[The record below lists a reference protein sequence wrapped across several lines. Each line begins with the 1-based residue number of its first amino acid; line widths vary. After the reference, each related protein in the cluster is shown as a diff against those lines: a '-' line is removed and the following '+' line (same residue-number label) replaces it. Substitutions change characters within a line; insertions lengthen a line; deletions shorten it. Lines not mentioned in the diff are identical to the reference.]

1 MEGLA
6 ILTFDQIKFDK
17 LNQNKSN
24 TKEQIAQMISA
35 RVKRVN
41 ISSELLAQISKN
53 IDTDENYQ
61 IPPDILDELV
71 CRLIERSYDG
81 WPQNVETVALYSYV
95 KKMRELRGMVD
106 SETSVSYSPK
116 PSLKERFKKIA
127 EDKKKIADERKK
139 QVQAENENINKIE
152 NILEDDENCT
162 RFLKYDHKVNGVIPE
177 VAGLKA
183 ILKETKKINLN
194 TRQQLL
200 LTEII
205 KYSKKGYLYFVSNDE
220 LVRRLDTCDRNVR
233 KIIKKLR
240 DLGIV
245 ERELKKGKFFKKI
258 VNKKLEEGDEKAQY
272 YSKRTLKISG
282 EYLKLI
288 EQIQKANL
296 KIRKNKRKKVPDNIN
311 KGIYNNIIYKYQ
323 GVDSLIYRKDINSIF
338 DKLCVPENVQKL
350 LALRLPKIFY
360 VANKKFRTKNIFSQ
374 HPEYLVNIVNKL
386 KYYSH
391 GYVPEFVEK
400 IFSKFDSCP
409 SSYTFFSLRE
419 DQYHNYYLNCNL
431 TDSQVHELDEKYKY
445 QYIKEYTEPK
455 EKEKVSLKRKRK
467 AIADRPEQTRSYDI
481 EKYLND
487 CDQYLKSCYENNESS
502 NRHQNPQKP
511 LQNSLECDFRGKAVK
526 LYSEAEKS
534 ARNAFKA
541 DLAEN
546 DNTNQEKQSWEII
559 KTPNKK
565 TEINV
570 AITQP
575 PMLECTKEINSRGEK
590 HTKVLKYKFDNID
603 SEIFYLESEKD
614 RLLEMSRGYGFP
626 GGGGV
631 HVPHEAKNADQPNS
645 CIDVSTKINSLEEK
659 LHSLYRVRKRLEETI
674 AGMGDGTLKDCLR
687 MFCIR
692 SENMPRIAEKVNI
705 NARRVEY
712 IIQKFF
718 KGFENGF

>member
-1 MEGLA
+1 MTSKL
-6 ILTFDQIKFDK
+6 DK
-17 LNQNKSN
+17 ISQEKQ
-24 TKEQIAQMISA
+24 KAQEQIEQMISNHVSVVELSA
-35 RVKRVN
+35 
-41 ISSELLAQISKN
+41 ELLGQISKN
-53 IDTDENYQ
+53 IESNKDYQ
-61 IPPDILDELV
+61 IPTDIMDELV
-71 CRLIERSYDG
+71 HRCMIRQIDD
-81 WPQNVETVALYSYV
+81 WPQNVEEAALYAYV
-95 KKMRELRGMVD
+95 NKMRELSGFEGTI
-106 SETSVSYSPK
+106 SKPTSKYRPRFNFK
-116 PSLKERFKKIA
+116 DRFKKIA
-127 EDKKKIADERKK
+127 EKKIEIKEEIKK
-139 QVQAENENINKIE
+139 EKKRDQECANKIE
-152 NILEDDENCT
+152 NMLKGDEDYS
-162 RFLKYDHKVNGVIPE
+162 RRLKYDHSVNGVIPE
-177 VAGLKA
+177 IAGLK
-183 ILKETKKINLN
+183 IVLKETKKINLN

-205 KYSKKGYLYFVSNDE
+205 KYSKKGYLYFVSNEE
-220 LVRRLDTCDRNVR
+220 LSRRLDTCDRNVR
-233 KIIKKLR
+233 KIIKKLK
-240 DLGIV
+240 DLGII
-245 ERELKKGKFFKKI
+245 ERTLKKGRFFKRIIKI
-258 VNKKLEEGDEKAQY
+258 KIEEGDEKAQY
-272 YSKRTLKISG
+272 FAKRTLKISG

-288 EQIQKANL
+288 KQIQKANL
-296 KIRKNKRKKVPDNIN
+296 KIRRNNRKKVPDNIN

-323 GVDSLIYRKDINSIF
+323 GVDSLIYRKDISNIF

-374 HPEYLVNIVNKL
+374 RPEYLTNLIKRL
-386 KYYSH
+386 KYCSH
-391 GYVPEFVEK
+391 GYIPEFVEK

-419 DQYHNYYLNCNL
+419 DEYHNYYLNCKI
-431 TDSQVHELDEKYKY
+431 TDSQIHELSEKYKY

-455 EKEKVSLKRKRK
+455 EKEKEKVALKRKRK
-467 AIADRPEQTRSYDI
+467 SIAGRPEQAKSYDI

-487 CDQYLKSCYENNESS
+487 CDQYSKNWYATNVLGDYG
-502 NRHQNPQKP
+502 QNPQKP
-511 LQNSLECDFRGKAVK
+511 LQNAPECDFRGKVVK
-526 LYSEAEKS
+526 LYSEGEKG
-534 ARNAFKA
+534 AKNALKI

-546 DNTNQEKQSWEII
+546 DNTSEEKQSWEII

-575 PMLECTKEINSRGEK
+575 PMLECTKEINSRGES

-614 RLLEMSRGYGFP
+614 RLLEMSRGYGLP

-631 HVPHEAKNADQPNS
+631 PVPHEAKNAGQPNS
-645 CIDVSTKINSLEEK
+645 CIDVSTKINSLEER

-692 SENMPRIAEKVNI
+692 SENMPCIAEKINI

-718 KGFENGF
+718 KGFEKGFENGF